1 MWLVR
6 YLFPFSRLLFCLND
20 IVLCYTEYFL
30 FLFRYPIQ
38 KPYPVP
44 MSSLS
49 PFYFLLDSGYLAL
62 CWGPLLTKS
71 WARCVDLF
79 SLFCM
84 QFDQH
89 HLLKILGFPQCV
101 ELCLGLQFYSTGQH
115 VCFYTNT
122 WCVFVC
128 LFLFCSMAVLYSLKS
143 GMVKPPALQ
152 HFHYYSCFFVQKH
165 PLCVFPQEVEDWLFN
180 FCENYIGILM
190 DIALNL

>member
-49 PFYFLLDSGYLAL
+49 PFYFLLDPGYLAL
-62 CWGPLLTKS
+62 CWGPLFIKS
-71 WARCVDLF
+71 CARCVDLF

-84 QFDQH
+84 QLPSLTSTVCWRFWA
-89 HLLKILGFPQCV
+89 FPRV
-101 ELCLGLQFYSTGQH
+101 WNYVWVFNFTPLVNIFVFMPTP
-115 VCFYTNT
+115 

-128 LFLFCSMAVLYSLKS
+128 LFLFCSMALLYNLKS

-152 HFHYYSCFFVQKH
+152 HFYYYSGFFV
-165 PLCVFPQEVEDWLFN
+165 
-180 FCENYIGILM
+180 
-190 DIALNL
+190 